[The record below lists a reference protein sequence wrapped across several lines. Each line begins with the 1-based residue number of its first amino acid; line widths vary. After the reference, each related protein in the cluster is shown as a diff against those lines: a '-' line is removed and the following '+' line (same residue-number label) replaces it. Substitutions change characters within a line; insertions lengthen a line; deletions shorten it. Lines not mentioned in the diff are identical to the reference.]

1 MSNQVEVFLDVIPG
15 ETRGVIA
22 RDGRC
27 ERLLIQREGDIPQQR
42 LGARSI
48 GRVAQI
54 DHGLNGAFIDLGG
67 GEGFLPLGKT
77 HDLQQG
83 GKIEVI
89 VTAEPREQKTAVL
102 RLIGKG
108 EGEARLLEPGED
120 VARALARLAPGVEAV
135 TGLEA
140 LQAVGEAEDEALA
153 RAALFPSVGLDL
165 SIERTRALIAIDMDY
180 APRPGLDARKG
191 RRQANLAGLH
201 QAARLLA
208 LRSWGGLAA
217 IDLIGAG
224 QDVEA
229 VMAAARA
236 AFGRDPDVVFG
247 PINRFGVLMLS
258 LPWRSTPI
266 EDVLNGRDSR
276 PSLETRAIAIV
287 RQLKTAM
294 LSDTASPRFTA
305 RCEPAE
311 AAAAAP
317 LVARLG
323 PRAHIMADPA
333 VAAARAVIEG
343 G

>member
-1 MSNQVEVFLDVIPG
+1 VSGEVEVFLDVIPG

-22 RDGRC
+22 RDSRC
-27 ERLLIQREGDIPQQR
+27 EHLLIQRDSDIPQQR

-48 GRVAQI
+48 GRVVGI
-54 DHGLNGAFIDLGG
+54 DPGLNGAFVDLGG
-67 GEGFLPLGKT
+67 PKGFLPLGKI

-83 GKIEVI
+83 GKIEVV
-89 VTAEPREQKTAVL
+89 VTAEPREQKTVVL

-120 VARALARLAPGVEAV
+120 VARSLARLAPGVEPV

-140 LQAVGEAEDEALA
+140 LLAVREAEEEALA
-153 RAALFPSVGLDL
+153 RTAQFPSIGLDL
-165 SIERTRALIAIDMDY
+165 SIERTRALIAIDMDH
-180 APRPGLDARKG
+180 APQPGRDARKG

-201 QAARLLA
+201 EAARLLA
-208 LRSWGGLAA
+208 LRRWGGLVA

-266 EDVLNGRDSR
+266 EEILNGPDGR
-276 PSLETRAIAIV
+276 PSLATRAIAIV
-287 RQLKTAM
+287 RQLKTAL
-294 LSDTASPRFTA
+294 LSDTTIPRLTA

-323 PRAHIMADPA
+323 PRAHIIADPA
-333 VAAARAVIEG
+333 VAAGRAVIEG